1 MGSIKSRFFFR
12 AFFLF
17 LLLPPGGSCL
27 YGQSDPGGSVLAAA
41 EIQSLEKKL
50 TDRGI
55 PATERHE
62 VLIRLARL
70 SRLSG
75 DLESAARFWTEAA
88 LVEPEPGRRD
98 DQALLEAAR
107 CSMAIGE
114 PDKAEA
120 QVQRVLLTGRDAG
133 ILRHARYLDA
143 QIKAFR
149 SGDVSALTVLVEDP
163 GYSEY
168 KAALYYTQW
177 KISGDSRYKS
187 RLLTECPESPEA
199 RIAGSE
205 EGAVNAVPLAL
216 WFLFPGREALTLAP
230 APAGESP
237 PAPLNP
243 ADQSPRVRETA
254 GGAAPVVLQ
263 TGLFSREENAR
274 ALAERLKGAGFQAD
288 ITRRGVKGTDYWVVT
303 VPAGNDMGRTIIQLK
318 DAGFESF
325 PVF

>member
-17 LLLPPGGSCL
+17 LLLPPGGAYL
-27 YGQSDPGGSVLAAA
+27 YGQSGSGGSVLAAA

-55 PATERHE
+55 PAAERHE
-62 VLIRLARL
+62 ALIRLARL
-70 SRLSG
+70 SRLAG

-88 LVEPEPGRRD
+88 SVEPGGRD

-107 CSMAIGE
+107 CFIAIGE

-120 QVQRVLLTGRDAG
+120 NVQRVLLTGNDAG
-133 ILRHARYLDA
+133 FLRHARYLDA

-149 SGDVSALTVLVEDP
+149 SGDISALAVLVEDP
-163 GYSEY
+163 AYGEY

-205 EGAVNAVPLAL
+205 DGAVSALPLAL
-216 WFLFPGREALTLAP
+216 WFLFPGREALTLA
-230 APAGESP
+230 AAGESLP
-237 PAPLNP
+237 VSLSP

-254 GGAAPVVLQ
+254 EGAAPVVLQ

-274 ALAERLKGAGFQAD
+274 ALVERLKRAGFQAG
-288 ITRRGVKGTDYWVVT
+288 ITRRGVKGTDYWAVT

-325 PVF
+325 PVFQ

>member
-1 MGSIKSRFFFR
+1 MGSIKGRIFFR
-12 AFFLF
+12 ALFLV
-17 LLLPPGGSCL
+17 LLLPPGGAYL
-27 YGQSDPGGSVLAAA
+27 YGQSGSGEPVLAAA
-41 EIQSLEKKL
+41 EMQSLKKKS
-50 TDRGI
+50 TDPGL
-55 PATERHE
+55 PAAERHE
-62 VLIRLARL
+62 ALVRLARL

-88 LVEPEPGRRD
+88 LVEPDRRD

-107 CSMAIGE
+107 CSVAMGE

-120 QVQRVLLTGRDAG
+120 NVQRVLRTARDAG

-149 SGDVSALTVLVEDP
+149 SGDISALALLVEDP

-205 EGAVNAVPLAL
+205 GGAVSAAPLAL

-237 PAPLNP
+237 PLSP
-243 ADQSPRVRETA
+243 ADQSPQVQTA
-254 GGAAPVVLQ
+254 GGAAPAVLQ

-274 ALAERLKGAGFQAD
+274 SLVERLKRAGFQAD
-288 ITRRGVKGTDYWVVT
+288 ITRRGIKGTGYWAVT
-303 VPAGNDMGRTIIQLK
+303 VPAGNDMGRTIIRLK

-325 PVF
+325 PVFQ